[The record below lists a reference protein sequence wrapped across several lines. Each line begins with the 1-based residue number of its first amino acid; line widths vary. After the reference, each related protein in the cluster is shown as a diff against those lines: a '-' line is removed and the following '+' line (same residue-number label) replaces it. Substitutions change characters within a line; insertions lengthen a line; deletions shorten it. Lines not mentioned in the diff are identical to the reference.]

1 MIKEKRLSSLAAL
14 SQSTTFPIKEE
25 VPEKMKKSIATAPAR
40 GTPESSKSPN
50 KKPPVPKS
58 TSKKKYSPL
67 R

>member
-14 SQSTTFPIKEE
+14 SQSTTFPIEE